1 MEEDDEDPKYKGTE
15 WLDEIDQ
22 ALAPV
27 EEQQEQLKFENN
39 EHSGPSIP
47 GDSSHRLYPIMMY
60 SGVTGYITEQAIQ
73 DTEDS
78 QHMTQ
83 PDDLHDGHDE
93 HVKANSQ
100 AWHALD
106 RLASCTM
113 HLLVFKN
120 G

>member
-22 ALAPV
+22 ALEPV
-27 EEQQEQLKFENN
+27 ALPQEQLKFENS
-39 EHSGPSIP
+39 EHTGPSIP
-47 GDSSHRLYPIMMY
+47 GDSPERLYPIMMY

-78 QHMTQ
+78 QQMTQ
-83 PDDLHDGHDE
+83 PDELHGE
-93 HVKANSQ
+93 HVKTSSQ

>member
-1 MEEDDEDPKYKGTE
+1 MEEDDEDPKYIGTE

-39 EHSGPSIP
+39 EQTITTTKE
-47 GDSSHRLYPIMMY
+47 DYPYKLFPILMY
-60 SGVTGYITEQAIQ
+60 SGVTGYIS
-73 DTEDS
+73 DDKLKDMEDS
-78 QHMTQ
+78 QQMTQ
-83 PDDLHDGHDE
+83 SEDQHDE
-93 HVKANSQ
+93 QMKTQSQ